1 MSITHIAKATTVIH
15 EPIETVWKALLDPD
29 MNAKFMM
36 GARVITDWKEGS
48 SIIWKGEWQG
58 KPYEDRGT
66 VIAVREPDMLKYTH
80 NSGSGDNPGQQHTV
94 VIELKEV
101 AGITHVRVTQDNN
114 ADAEACAKSQK
125 NWNTMLDAFKKAMG
139 EAPVDKPDEM
149 RV

>member
-1 MSITHIAKATTVIH
+1 MSTAHIAEASTIIH
-15 EPIETVWKALLDPD
+15 EPVEAVWKALLDPD

-48 SIIWKGEWQG
+48 SIIWKGEWKG

-66 VIAVREPDMLKYTH
+66 VLTVREPDLLKYTH
-80 NSGSGDNPGQQHTV
+80 NSGSGDNPSQQHTI

-101 AGITHVRVTQDNN
+101 GGVTHVRLTQDNN
-114 ADAEACAKSQK
+114 ATAEARDESQK
-125 NWNTMLDAFKKAMG
+125 NWTTMLDALKKAMG